1 MVKNK
6 LLYATI
12 AAMLMGAVFTGCS
25 NTDNNNTTTESQ
37 SIVSLEELASSAD
50 SDLSIELDDEDK
62 VSSWDDSTASHI
74 TLGSQISSDSSS
86 VEISGSTVTITKAG
100 TYVIS
105 GNVTEGNI
113 IVNTTDKET
122 VRLILNNA
130 SISNTTTAPIKVLDA
145 KKVILTLA
153 DNTTNTITDSSRLST
168 EEDYSAAIYSKE
180 DLIINGNGTL
190 NVNAGYRNGIK
201 STDDCIIVSGTLNIT
216 STEDG
221 IIGKDLC
228 GIVAGDINI
237 NAGSDGIKSTY
248 DTDTTKGNVIIEGGN
263 ITIKA
268 SNDGIQAENILVIND
283 GTINIKTNNGAADTT
298 QTHIDN
304 MDMGR
309 GGFGFNNNKTTTTT
323 DDTSESRK
331 GIKAGNML
339 IINDGDITIDSDD
352 DSVHC
357 NSVIYIYGGT
367 INAATGDD
375 GVHADDLLTVNGGTI
390 NITQCYEGLEADD
403 IVINDGDISVVSS
416 DDGINSSDGS
426 ITINGG
432 NLLINAS
439 GDGLDANGSIIIND
453 GYIVVLGPTSD
464 GDTAIDYDDSCTIN
478 GGTVMAF
485 GSSGMLEIPKG
496 ASNGACIVTA
506 FTSVSG
512 GSKYTLSDS
521 NGNEILSY
529 TPSKAY
535 AAAIVYSDKITT
547 GNTYNITAG
556 STTLSIEV
564 ISDVTSN
571 VSSGFGGAGGMNKH
585 GNGGSGMPNN
595 GSSDNGMGNGN
606 SNGSMPDMSGNGAPD
621 MNGNSSGDMP
631 SMGGNSSNNGGNMPN
646 MNNGSSNGSAPQ
658 MNNRM

>member
-25 NTDNNNTTTESQ
+25 NTHNNNTTTESQ

-62 VSSWDDSTASHI
+62 VSSWDDSSASHI

-113 IVNTTDKET
+113 IVNTTDNGT

-130 SISNTTTAPIKVLDA
+130 SISNTTTAPIKVLNA

-248 DTDTTKGNVIIEGGN
+248 DTDTTKGNVI
-263 ITIKA
+263 
-268 SNDGIQAENILVIND
+268 IND

-403 IVINDGDISVVSS
+403 IVINDGDISIVSS

-564 ISDVTSN
+564 TSDVTSN
-571 VSSGFGGAGGMNKH
+571 VSSGFGGAGGMNKP
-585 GNGGSGMPNN
+585 GNGGSG
-595 GSSDNGMGNGN
+595 
-606 SNGSMPDMSGNGAPD
+606 
-621 MNGNSSGDMP
+621 
-631 SMGGNSSNNGGNMPN
+631 MPN
-646 MNNGSSNGSAPQ
+646 MNNGSSNGNAPQ

>member
-25 NTDNNNTTTESQ
+25 NTHNNNTTTESQ

-62 VSSWDDSTASHI
+62 VSSWDDSSASHI

-113 IVNTTDKET
+113 IVNTTDKGT

-237 NAGSDGIKSTY
+237 NAGSDGVKSTY

-432 NLLINAS
+432 
-439 GDGLDANGSIIIND
+439 
-453 GYIVVLGPTSD
+453 
-464 GDTAIDYDDSCTIN
+464 
-478 GGTVMAF
+478 TVMAF

-564 ISDVTSN
+564 TSDVTSN
-571 VSSGFGGAGGMNKH
+571 VSSGFGGAGGMNKP

-595 GSSDNGMGNGN
+595 GSSDNGMNGN

-631 SMGGNSSNNGGNMPN
+631 SMGGNSSNNSGNMPN
-646 MNNGSSNGSAPQ
+646 MNNGSSNVNAPQ

>member
-113 IVNTTDKET
+113 IVNTTDKGT

-237 NAGSDGIKSTY
+237 NAGSDGVKSTY

-432 NLLINAS
+432 
-439 GDGLDANGSIIIND
+439 
-453 GYIVVLGPTSD
+453 
-464 GDTAIDYDDSCTIN
+464 
-478 GGTVMAF
+478 TVMAF

-564 ISDVTSN
+564 TSDVTSN
-571 VSSGFGGAGGMNKH
+571 VSSGFGGAGGMNKP

-606 SNGSMPDMSGNGAPD
+606 SNGSMPDMLGNGAPD

>member
-25 NTDNNNTTTESQ
+25 NTHNNNTTTESQ

-62 VSSWDDSTASHI
+62 VSSWDDSSASHI

-113 IVNTTDKET
+113 IVNTTDKGT

-228 GIVAGDINI
+228 GVVAGDINI

-268 SNDGIQAENILVIND
+268 
-283 GTINIKTNNGAADTT
+283 
-298 QTHIDN
+298 
-304 MDMGR
+304 
-309 GGFGFNNNKTTTTT
+309 
-323 DDTSESRK
+323 
-331 GIKAGNML
+331 
-339 IINDGDITIDSDD
+339 
-352 DSVHC
+352 
-357 NSVIYIYGGT
+357 
-367 INAATGDD
+367 
-375 GVHADDLLTVNGGTI
+375 
-390 NITQCYEGLEADD
+390 
-403 IVINDGDISVVSS
+403 
-416 DDGINSSDGS
+416 
-426 ITINGG
+426 
-432 NLLINAS
+432 
-439 GDGLDANGSIIIND
+439 
-453 GYIVVLGPTSD
+453 
-464 GDTAIDYDDSCTIN
+464 
-478 GGTVMAF
+478 
-485 GSSGMLEIPKG
+485 
-496 ASNGACIVTA
+496 
-506 FTSVSG
+506 
-512 GSKYTLSDS
+512 
-521 NGNEILSY
+521 
-529 TPSKAY
+529 Y

-564 ISDVTSN
+564 TSDVTSN
-571 VSSGFGGAGGMNKH
+571 VSSGFGGAGGMNKP

-606 SNGSMPDMSGNGAPD
+606 SNGSMPDMLGNGAPD

>member
-62 VSSWDDSTASHI
+62 VSSWDDSSASHI

-113 IVNTTDKET
+113 IVNTTDKEA

-228 GIVAGDINI
+228 GVVAGDINI

-298 QTHIDN
+298 QTHTDN

-309 GGFGFNNNKTTTTT
+309 GGFGFNNNNTTTTTT

-357 NSVIYIYGGT
+357 NSEIYIYGGT

-390 NITQCYEGLEADD
+390 NITQCYEGIEADD

-439 GDGLDANGSIIIND
+439 GDGLDANGSIIING

-547 GNTYNITAG
+547 GDTYNITAG

-564 ISDVTSN
+564 TSDVTSN
-571 VSSGFGGAGGMNKH
+571 VSSGFGGAGGMNKL
-585 GNGGSGMPNN
+585 
-595 GSSDNGMGNGN
+595 
-606 SNGSMPDMSGNGAPD
+606 
-621 MNGNSSGDMP
+621 
-631 SMGGNSSNNGGNMPN
+631 GNMPN

>member
-1 MVKNK
+1 M
-6 LLYATI
+6 
-12 AAMLMGAVFTGCS
+12 
-25 NTDNNNTTTESQ
+25 
-37 SIVSLEELASSAD
+37 
-50 SDLSIELDDEDK
+50 
-62 VSSWDDSTASHI
+62 
-74 TLGSQISSDSSS
+74 
-86 VEISGSTVTITKAG
+86 
-100 TYVIS
+100 
-105 GNVTEGNI
+105 
-113 IVNTTDKET
+113 
-122 VRLILNNA
+122 
-130 SISNTTTAPIKVLDA
+130 LDA

-201 STDDCIIVSGTLNIT
+201 STDDCIIASGTLNIT
-216 STEDG
+216 SAEDG

-228 GIVAGDINI
+228 GVVAGDINI

-298 QTHIDN
+298 QTHTDN
-304 MDMGR
+304 MYMGR

-323 DDTSESRK
+323 DDTVESRK

-357 NSVIYIYGGT
+357 NSEIYIYGGT

-390 NITQCYEGLEADD
+390 NITQCYEGIEADD

-439 GDGLDANGSIIIND
+439 GDGLDANGSIIING

-547 GNTYNITAG
+547 GNTYDITAG

-564 ISDVTSN
+564 TSDVTSN
-571 VSSGFGGAGGMNKH
+571 VSSGLGKAGGMNMP
-585 GNGGSGMPNN
+585 GNGGSG
-595 GSSDNGMGNGN
+595 
-606 SNGSMPDMSGNGAPD
+606 
-621 MNGNSSGDMP
+621 
-631 SMGGNSSNNGGNMPN
+631 MPN
-646 MNNGSSNGSAPQ
+646 MNNGSSNGNAPQ

>member
-37 SIVSLEELASSAD
+37 SIVSLEKLASSAD

-105 GNVTEGNI
+105 GNVTEGNT
-113 IVNTTDKET
+113 IVNTTDKGT

-298 QTHIDN
+298 QTHTDN
-304 MDMGR
+304 MYMGR

-323 DDTSESRK
+323 VDTSESRK

-357 NSVIYIYGGT
+357 NSVIYIWWYYK
-367 INAATGDD
+367 
-375 GVHADDLLTVNGGTI
+375 
-390 NITQCYEGLEADD
+390 C
-403 IVINDGDISVVSS
+403 
-416 DDGINSSDGS
+416 
-426 ITINGG
+426 
-432 NLLINAS
+432 
-439 GDGLDANGSIIIND
+439 
-453 GYIVVLGPTSD
+453 
-464 GDTAIDYDDSCTIN
+464 
-478 GGTVMAF
+478 
-485 GSSGMLEIPKG
+485 
-496 ASNGACIVTA
+496 
-506 FTSVSG
+506 
-512 GSKYTLSDS
+512 
-521 NGNEILSY
+521 SY
-529 TPSKAY
+529 
-535 AAAIVYSDKITT
+535 
-547 GNTYNITAG
+547 
-556 STTLSIEV
+556 
-564 ISDVTSN
+564 
-571 VSSGFGGAGGMNKH
+571 
-585 GNGGSGMPNN
+585 
-595 GSSDNGMGNGN
+595 
-606 SNGSMPDMSGNGAPD
+606 
-621 MNGNSSGDMP
+621 
-631 SMGGNSSNNGGNMPN
+631 
-646 MNNGSSNGSAPQ
+646 
-658 MNNRM
+658 R

>member
-1 MVKNK
+1 M
-6 LLYATI
+6 
-12 AAMLMGAVFTGCS
+12 
-25 NTDNNNTTTESQ
+25 
-37 SIVSLEELASSAD
+37 
-50 SDLSIELDDEDK
+50 
-62 VSSWDDSTASHI
+62 
-74 TLGSQISSDSSS
+74 
-86 VEISGSTVTITKAG
+86 
-100 TYVIS
+100 
-105 GNVTEGNI
+105 
-113 IVNTTDKET
+113 
-122 VRLILNNA
+122 
-130 SISNTTTAPIKVLDA
+130 LDA

-168 EEDYSAAIYSKE
+168 EEDYSAVIYSKE

-357 NSVIYIYGGT
+357 NSVIYIWWYYK
-367 INAATGDD
+367 
-375 GVHADDLLTVNGGTI
+375 
-390 NITQCYEGLEADD
+390 C
-403 IVINDGDISVVSS
+403 
-416 DDGINSSDGS
+416 
-426 ITINGG
+426 
-432 NLLINAS
+432 
-439 GDGLDANGSIIIND
+439 
-453 GYIVVLGPTSD
+453 
-464 GDTAIDYDDSCTIN
+464 
-478 GGTVMAF
+478 
-485 GSSGMLEIPKG
+485 
-496 ASNGACIVTA
+496 
-506 FTSVSG
+506 
-512 GSKYTLSDS
+512 
-521 NGNEILSY
+521 SY
-529 TPSKAY
+529 
-535 AAAIVYSDKITT
+535 
-547 GNTYNITAG
+547 
-556 STTLSIEV
+556 
-564 ISDVTSN
+564 
-571 VSSGFGGAGGMNKH
+571 
-585 GNGGSGMPNN
+585 
-595 GSSDNGMGNGN
+595 
-606 SNGSMPDMSGNGAPD
+606 
-621 MNGNSSGDMP
+621 
-631 SMGGNSSNNGGNMPN
+631 
-646 MNNGSSNGSAPQ
+646 
-658 MNNRM
+658 R

>member
-25 NTDNNNTTTESQ
+25 NTHNNNTTTESQ

-62 VSSWDDSTASHI
+62 VSSWDDSSASHI

-100 TYVIS
+100 TYVMS

-113 IVNTTDKET
+113 IVNATDKGT

-228 GIVAGDINI
+228 GVVAGD
-237 NAGSDGIKSTY
+237 
-248 DTDTTKGNVIIEGGN
+248 
-263 ITIKA
+263 
-268 SNDGIQAENILVIND
+268 
-283 GTINIKTNNGAADTT
+283 INIKTNNGAADTT

-390 NITQCYEGLEADD
+390 NITQCYEGIEADD

-439 GDGLDANGSIIIND
+439 GDGLDANGSIIING

-547 GNTYNITAG
+547 GNTYDITAG

-564 ISDVTSN
+564 TSDVTSN
-571 VSSGFGGAGGMNKH
+571 VSSGLGKAGGMNMP

-595 GSSDNGMGNGN
+595 GSSDNGMNGN

>member
-25 NTDNNNTTTESQ
+25 NTHNNNTTTESQ

-113 IVNTTDKET
+113 IVNTTDKGT

-228 GIVAGDINI
+228 GVVAGDINI

-268 SNDGIQAENILVIND
+268 SNDGIRAENILVIND
-283 GTINIKTNNGAADTT
+283 GAINIKTNNGAADTT

-357 NSVIYIYGGT
+357 NSVIYIWWHYK
-367 INAATGDD
+367 
-375 GVHADDLLTVNGGTI
+375 
-390 NITQCYEGLEADD
+390 C
-403 IVINDGDISVVSS
+403 
-416 DDGINSSDGS
+416 
-426 ITINGG
+426 
-432 NLLINAS
+432 
-439 GDGLDANGSIIIND
+439 
-453 GYIVVLGPTSD
+453 
-464 GDTAIDYDDSCTIN
+464 
-478 GGTVMAF
+478 
-485 GSSGMLEIPKG
+485 
-496 ASNGACIVTA
+496 
-506 FTSVSG
+506 
-512 GSKYTLSDS
+512 
-521 NGNEILSY
+521 SY
-529 TPSKAY
+529 
-535 AAAIVYSDKITT
+535 
-547 GNTYNITAG
+547 
-556 STTLSIEV
+556 
-564 ISDVTSN
+564 
-571 VSSGFGGAGGMNKH
+571 
-585 GNGGSGMPNN
+585 
-595 GSSDNGMGNGN
+595 
-606 SNGSMPDMSGNGAPD
+606 
-621 MNGNSSGDMP
+621 
-631 SMGGNSSNNGGNMPN
+631 
-646 MNNGSSNGSAPQ
+646 
-658 MNNRM
+658 R

>member
-25 NTDNNNTTTESQ
+25 NTHNNNTTTESQ

-62 VSSWDDSTASHI
+62 VSSWDDSSASHI

-113 IVNTTDKET
+113 IVNATDKGT

-228 GIVAGDINI
+228 GVVAGDINI

-248 DTDTTKGNVIIEGGN
+248 DTDERGCKA
-263 ITIKA
+263 A
-268 SNDGIQAENILVIND
+268 SNLYSTGFQICLLDSGISNSLSFLSFSLV
-283 GTINIKTNNGAADTT
+283 T
-298 QTHIDN
+298 
-304 MDMGR
+304 
-309 GGFGFNNNKTTTTT
+309 
-323 DDTSESRK
+323 
-331 GIKAGNML
+331 
-339 IINDGDITIDSDD
+339 
-352 DSVHC
+352 C
-357 NSVIYIYGGT
+357 
-367 INAATGDD
+367 
-375 GVHADDLLTVNGGTI
+375 
-390 NITQCYEGLEADD
+390 
-403 IVINDGDISVVSS
+403 
-416 DDGINSSDGS
+416 
-426 ITINGG
+426 
-432 NLLINAS
+432 
-439 GDGLDANGSIIIND
+439 
-453 GYIVVLGPTSD
+453 
-464 GDTAIDYDDSCTIN
+464 
-478 GGTVMAF
+478 
-485 GSSGMLEIPKG
+485 
-496 ASNGACIVTA
+496 
-506 FTSVSG
+506 
-512 GSKYTLSDS
+512 
-521 NGNEILSY
+521 
-529 TPSKAY
+529 
-535 AAAIVYSDKITT
+535 
-547 GNTYNITAG
+547 
-556 STTLSIEV
+556 
-564 ISDVTSN
+564 
-571 VSSGFGGAGGMNKH
+571 
-585 GNGGSGMPNN
+585 
-595 GSSDNGMGNGN
+595 
-606 SNGSMPDMSGNGAPD
+606 
-621 MNGNSSGDMP
+621 
-631 SMGGNSSNNGGNMPN
+631 
-646 MNNGSSNGSAPQ
+646 
-658 MNNRM
+658 

>member
-25 NTDNNNTTTESQ
+25 NTHNNNTTTESQ

-62 VSSWDDSTASHI
+62 VSSWDDSSASHI

-113 IVNTTDKET
+113 IVNATDKGT

-228 GIVAGDINI
+228 GVVAGDIN
-237 NAGSDGIKSTY
+237 
-248 DTDTTKGNVIIEGGN
+248 
-263 ITIKA
+263 A

-283 GTINIKTNNGAADTT
+283 GAINIKTNNGAADTT

-390 NITQCYEGLEADD
+390 NITQCYEGIEADD

-439 GDGLDANGSIIIND
+439 GDGLDANGSIIING

-547 GNTYNITAG
+547 GNTYDITAG

-564 ISDVTSN
+564 TSDVTSN
-571 VSSGFGGAGGMNKH
+571 VSSGLGKAGGMNMP

-595 GSSDNGMGNGN
+595 GSSDNGMNGN

>member
-113 IVNTTDKET
+113 IVNTTDKGT

-180 DLIINGNGTL
+180 NLIINGNGTL

-432 NLLINAS
+432 
-439 GDGLDANGSIIIND
+439 
-453 GYIVVLGPTSD
+453 
-464 GDTAIDYDDSCTIN
+464 
-478 GGTVMAF
+478 TVMAF

-564 ISDVTSN
+564 TSDVTSN

>member
-25 NTDNNNTTTESQ
+25 NTHNNNTTTESQ

-62 VSSWDDSTASHI
+62 VSSWDDSSASHI

-113 IVNTTDKET
+113 IVNTTDKGT

-168 EEDYSAAIYSKE
+168 EEDYSAVIYSKE

-298 QTHIDN
+298 QTHTDN
-304 MDMGR
+304 MDMDR

-323 DDTSESRK
+323 DDTVESRK

-357 NSVIYIYGGT
+357 NSEIYIYGGT
-367 INAATGDD
+367 INAATG
-375 GVHADDLLTVNGGTI
+375 
-390 NITQCYEGLEADD
+390 
-403 IVINDGDISVVSS
+403 

-439 GDGLDANGSIIIND
+439 GDGLDANGSIIING

-564 ISDVTSN
+564 TSDVTSN
-571 VSSGFGGAGGMNKH
+571 VSSGLGKAGGMNMP

-595 GSSDNGMGNGN
+595 GSSDNGMNGN